1 MVSVQL
7 PNCLCHSFVLLFQE
21 ALQPCLQLF
30 LLDSC
35 AICLVTEL
43 LQASSGHTYRHK
55 KNKYWGQPSL
65 SKNVLVFKHVI
76 LLCSHNSRVQQT
88 FSTAKGN
95 FFLAVSCFT
104 WTEESRDRRAH
115 SHGQGGVYFAIQ
127 GRVICTEYSK
137 ESASKSSKSSQ
148 FRGLREKNKNYI
160 SLVHIHFI

>member
-7 PNCLCHSFVLLFQE
+7 PNSLCHSFVLLFQE

-88 FSTAKGN
+88 FSTVKGKIC
-95 FFLAVSCFT
+95 LAVSCFT